1 MPRPY
6 RLTAVRAGQ
15 EKEKKRAGQDKKKM
29 LFRPGTQTVAL
40 RTILK
45 YVKSQNLILR
55 QLPFQRLV
63 LEIAQDIAKVRFT
76 ELAFLALQEGSEDYL
91 ASIFE
96 DANLCTV
103 YRRRSTIQL
112 TDMQLVRRI
121 RGLKC
126 FDSA

>member
-29 LFRPGTQTVAL
+29 LFRPGTRTVAL

-45 YVKSQNLILR
+45 YVKTQNLILR

-63 LEIAQDIAKVRFT
+63 LEIAQDIAKVDDFRFS
-76 ELAFLALQEGSEDYL
+76 ELAFLALQKGSENYL

-96 DANLCTV
+96 DANICTV
-103 YRRRSTIQL
+103 YRRRSTMQL

-121 RGLKC
+121 RGL
-126 FDSA
+126 